1 MLGNPFL
8 LLAGVPAAPGQNS
21 SLWRGTHV
29 PRADVWPLW
38 TQGLSHDCVSPVLY
52 LRGTLAKGAPWSLPK
67 DMSELGD
74 SIGPYLETR
83 MWYIFL
89 GVLLAL

>member
-1 MLGNPFL
+1 M
-8 LLAGVPAAPGQNS
+8 
-21 SLWRGTHV
+21 
-29 PRADVWPLW
+29 WPLW
-38 TQGLSHDCVSPVLY
+38 TQGLSHDRVSPVLY
-52 LRGTLAKGAPWSLPK
+52 LRGTLAKGAPRSLSK